1 MPVPE
6 IKHEVNPW
14 TDSNECFRRRRNS
27 RAIRTRHS
35 RFCARVSPCFG
46 AMEDRPKCA
55 ACQKTFCSAEAL
67 RAHQEKAKH
76 DTHDPQCGVC
86 GRLFRSMA
94 SLREHLQGTLAKAA
108 CSAAYE
114 KRGCSKCLRI
124 LDNPEDAVEHACF
137 SRTGKRDDGKA
148 WREDRDPRVVAL
160 DCEMVAVEGNEEEGA
175 CARVC
180 MVDEDEDIVLDTYVQ
195 PEAKVLD
202 YRENITGLR
211 PEHLANAPSRKFVAS
226 LVQGVLGGASI
237 RYNGRGSLDVD
248 FRSLH
253 HTNRKPRLLVGH
265 DLWHDLRCLGISHPV
280 HLQRDTAIYPPLRRA
295 NGQRQKLR
303 ELCHLHLGWRIQA
316 SDGPHCPQEDATAAM
331 RLYWF
336 VLSYTNDHD
345 KATRKLITNG
355 WRIGLRSYH
364 CWCLDLQPGLSPS
377 QQLPIRSSAEASML
391 GISLGRHRVGM

>member
-1 MPVPE
+1 MGP
-6 IKHEVNPW
+6 IR
-14 TDSNECFRRRRNS
+14 SNAFDDEGIRAHFAGATAAFAHVFRR
-27 RAIRTRHS
+27 AL
-35 RFCARVSPCFG
+35 PCFG
-46 AMEDRPKCA
+46 AMEDRPRCA
-55 ACQKTFCSAEAL
+55 ACHKTFRSAEAL

-94 SLREHLQGTLAKAA
+94 SLREHLQGALAKAT
-108 CSAAYE
+108 CRAAFE

-124 LDNPEDAVEHACF
+124 LDAPEDALEHACF
-137 SRTGKRDDGKA
+137 SGTGKRDYGMA
-148 WREDRDPRVVAL
+148 LREDRDPRVVAL

-180 MVDEDEDIVLDTYVQ
+180 MVDEDEEIVLDTYVQ

-248 FRSLH
+248 FSSLH
-253 HTNRKPRLLVGH
+253 HTNCRPRLLVGH
-265 DLWHDLRCLGISHPV
+265 DLWHDLSCLGVSHPI

-303 ELCHLHLGWRIQA
+303 ELCHLHLGRQIQT

-336 VLSYTNDHD
+336 VLSYASDHD
-345 KATRKLITNG
+345 KATSQLIMDG
-355 WRIGLRSYH
+355 WRIGMRSYR
-364 CWCLDLQPGLSPS
+364 CWCLDLQSGVSAS
-377 QQLPIRSSAEASML
+377 QQPPICSSTEASIL
-391 GISLGRHRVGM
+391 SVSLERHPIGM